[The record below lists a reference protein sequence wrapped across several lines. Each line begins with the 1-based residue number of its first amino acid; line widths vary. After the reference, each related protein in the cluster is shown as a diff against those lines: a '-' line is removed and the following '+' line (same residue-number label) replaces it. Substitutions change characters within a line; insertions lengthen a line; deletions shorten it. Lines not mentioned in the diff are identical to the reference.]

1 MEEGSKP
8 DNSTPV
14 AEEQEELEE
23 DYEDYEYDENGK
35 VIYVYGADGGKEPK
49 LSPLGNCKKNL
60 CMPLRIGPYH
70 PVGMSTK
77 MYLVYR

>member
-35 VIYVYGADGGKEPK
+35 VIYVYGAGGGKEPK

-60 CMPLRIGPYH
+60 WYAAQDWSVSPGWDEH
-70 PVGMSTK
+70 
-77 MYLVYR
+77 